1 IFRKSGAFFLRRSFR
16 GNPLYAEVFAKYLE
30 ILIKEGLPIEFFI
43 EGGRSRTGKMVMPK
57 YGLLSMIIQAFQ
69 QQATEDLAAIPI
81 YIGYDRV
88 IEEKSYLKELG
99 GAPKEQEKTTDVIKS
114 SKVLRKRY
122 GSVYVNIGEPIFL
135 KSYLEGQD
143 KAFADMD
150 VEERQRL
157 YRRIGYEI
165 ALSINKVSVVTPFA
179 LISAGLLSHD
189 RRGVSHDELMEI
201 LKEFYEYLIHRKV
214 SLAATFVHREK
225 AIQEALHLFDQ
236 SGLISR
242 MGEEEGEESDLE
254 EIVYSLDD
262 DKRLNLEYYKN
273 NILHFFL
280 PLSFVATSMLAHP
293 EDDIPLGLILDDYR
307 FLKRL
312 FWNEFI
318 FDQERED
325 GEDVNGALSYLH
337 NRGMIAVERRG
348 ENGDACFE
356 VKGRGRTNLRPFA
369 GLIENYIQSYWIVIR
384 ACAYLRKGPKS
395 EREWLKN
402 IHKLGSKMFRK
413 GEVCRAEALSQAN
426 YQNAMVALQEAGILS
441 LSETSDK
448 KDRKEGKTYSLTSDR
463 RAQESLRRRLFRFL

>member
-1 IFRKSGAFFLRRSFR
+1 L
-16 GNPLYAEVFAKYLE
+16 
-30 ILIKEGLPIEFFI
+30 
-43 EGGRSRTGKMVMPK
+43 
-57 YGLLSMIIQAFQ
+57 
-69 QQATEDLAAIPI
+69 
-81 YIGYDRV
+81 
-88 IEEKSYLKELG
+88 
-99 GAPKEQEKTTDVIKS
+99 
-114 SKVLRKRY
+114 
-122 GSVYVNIGEPIFL
+122 
-135 KSYLEGQD
+135 
-143 KAFADMD
+143 
-150 VEERQRL
+150 
-157 YRRIGYEI
+157 
-165 ALSINKVSVVTPFA
+165 
-179 LISAGLLSHD
+179 
-189 RRGVSHDELMEI
+189 
-201 LKEFYEYLIHRKV
+201 
-214 SLAATFVHREK
+214 
-225 AIQEALHLFDQ
+225 LFDQ

-293 EDDIPLGLILDDYR
+293 EDNIPLGLILDDYR

-325 GEDVNGALSYLH
+325 GEDVNSALSYLH
-337 NRGMIAVERRG
+337 SRGMIAVERRG
-348 ENGDACFE
+348 DNGDACFE
-356 VKGRGRTNLRPFA
+356 VKGTGRTKLRPFA
-369 GLIENYIQSYWIVIR
+369 GLIENYIQSYWVVIR

-395 EREWLKN
+395 EKEWLKN
-402 IHKLGSKMFRK
+402 IHKLGSKMFKK

-441 LSETSDK
+441 LSESSDK